1 MRVRLSAALVMGQ
14 LDLEVV
20 LWITQVNQREVV
32 EVEAVT
38 DRKAEA
44 VAVKTDGALGI
55 EHSDHGVNNFRHSSM
70 LVSFIGER
78 IILHEGGDVVVAR
91 YYDCALTINGVAAA
105 HIGST
110 IASSIEFAS

>member
-1 MRVRLSAALVMGQ
+1 
-14 LDLEVV
+14 
-20 LWITQVNQREVV
+20 
-32 EVEAVT
+32 
-38 DRKAEA
+38 
-44 VAVKTDGALGI
+44 
-55 EHSDHGVNNFRHSSM
+55 M

-91 YYDCALTINGVAAA
+91 YYDCAPTINGVAAA